1 MKKKGVGIVRLYQLP
16 RRSHWVSQ
24 LDSVFR
30 ALEPDVSKINEKAK
44 APVFLGSRFSRR
56 QPRSEWF
63 RIYKVYKLYPLP
75 QPSMIINAS

>member
-44 APVFLGSRFSRR
+44 APVLLGSLVGGNPARSGSVSTRYISYILSHSR
-56 QPRSEWF
+56 
-63 RIYKVYKLYPLP
+63 
-75 QPSMIINAS
+75 A